1 MKDLINRIRE
11 EFIKVYLFFT
21 NIWLAVAILLVIMLF
36 LAVGSFLPMDLGDV
50 AEGNQF
56 YQLLIALGFK
66 EFFIS
71 PVFSVL
77 LILLLLNLT
86 ACTVKRIL
94 KLPNTPYW
102 IGTHLGHIG
111 LIVVLL
117 GGIITQMFGWKT
129 EEFFF
134 MNEMKWIPKAGFSV
148 KAYDFQIENYPDG
161 SVKTFL
167 GDIAV
172 IDKDKD
178 QKSTEVIR
186 KVIKVNEPLIYKDV
200 YMYQAYYGNAWDHF
214 TTANFQII
222 DRKSRKVLAEVKNL
236 EFNVSRNI
244 PRLGISVIADAFFAD
259 FRFDR
264 ESKQAWTETAQ
275 HNNPAIH
282 LKFSR
287 NGRVFTEQYAM
298 TKFPQINMSQ
308 SPYDI
313 VVTGYESPRF
323 TGLIIKWDP
332 GMKVVWAGFLI
343 LIIGLT
349 MSCYFPRGS
358 YQIQAAYKK

>member
-1 MKDLINRIRE
+1 MHGLITQFKEQFN
-11 EFIKVYLFFT
+11 KAYLFFT
-21 NIWLAVAILLVIMLF
+21 NIWLAVAILLVIILF
-36 LAVGSFLPMDLGDV
+36 LAIGSFLPMDLSDV
-50 AEGNQF
+50 AEGNVF
-56 YQLLIALGFK
+56 YQILITLGFK
-66 EFFIS
+66 EFFTS
-71 PVFSVL
+71 PMFSVL
-77 LILLLLNLT
+77 LILLLLNLS

-102 IGTHLGHIG
+102 IGTHIGHIG

-117 GGIITQMFGWKT
+117 GGIITQMFGWKM

-134 MNEMKWIPKAGFSV
+134 MNELKWIPKAGFSV
-148 KAYDFQIENYPDG
+148 KAYDFQIEHYPDG
-161 SVKTFL
+161 TVKTYI

-172 IDKDKD
+172 VDNN
-178 QKSTEVIR
+178 QEVKR
-186 KVIKVNEPLIYKDV
+186 KVIKVNEPLIYKNV

-222 DRKSRKVLAEVKNL
+222 DRKSRRVLAEVKNL
-236 EFNVSRNI
+236 EFNVNRNI
-244 PRLGISVIADAFFAD
+244 PALGLTVLADAFYAD

-264 ESKQAWTETAQ
+264 ATRKAWTETAQ

-282 LKFSR
+282 FKFSK
-287 NGRVFTEQYAM
+287 NGKLFTEQYAM

-313 VVTGYESPRF
+313 VVTGYDAPRF

-343 LIIGLT
+343 LIVGLT

-358 YQIQAAYKK
+358 YQTQSAYK